1 MTWEWDFAAEI
12 FPRLFRALRV
22 TFLATGGGA
31 LISAVL
37 GFLLMLLRRARQTL
51 VQLPARVYLYFFRG
65 TPLLIQF
72 YFAYYVFPL
81 WGLKVPALVAGTVT
95 LGLNFAAYFAETY
108 RAGIDNVPRSQWE
121 AARALSMSRL
131 RTWSAVV
138 IPQAL
143 RATLPALGNHIN
155 LMFKM
160 SALMA
165 AISVL
170 DVFGTAIDIGGTTY
184 RYLEPV
190 TLAGLLY
197 MAISI
202 PFAYLIRRAESRQSK
217 SLQG

>member
-1 MTWEWDFAAEI
+1 MTWEWDFAFEI
-12 FPRLFRALRV
+12 LPRMIRALRV
-22 TFLATGGGA
+22 TFIATGGGV
-31 LISAVL
+31 LIATVL
-37 GFLLMLLRRARQTL
+37 GFVVLLGRRARNPLAQA
-51 VQLPARVYLYFFRG
+51 PARAYLYFFRG

-81 WGLKVPALVAGTVT
+81 WGFRMEAIVAGTTT

-108 RAGIDNVPRSQWE
+108 RAGIESVPRPQWE
-121 AARALSMSRL
+121 AAQALSFSRF
-131 RTWSAVV
+131 RTWRSVV

-143 RATLPALGNHIN
+143 RATLPALGNHVN

-190 TLAGLLY
+190 TIAGVLY
-197 MAISI
+197 LAISI
-202 PFAYLIRRAESRQSK
+202 PFAYVIRRAEYRQRRAANR
-217 SLQG
+217 